1 MAYASIDLRLE
12 FEVVNSE
19 LETLEPND
27 EGWEESQDACIE
39 AAMKRLEN
47 SLVALD
53 FVTSIERD

>member
-1 MAYASIDLRLE
+1 LE

-47 SLVALD
+47 SLAALD